1 MGGGLASF
9 GGQGL
14 CPGLTAAAGAVAM
27 VIALGIE
34 LGMLYDYR
42 VKDLK
47 LAADGSAFLNNGSQ
61 CMHFPSKADV
71 ELYYTNDVWGSDGKE
86 CEDTTYNNKQ
96 LGQLIAASVHA
107 LHYYKGVAEVD
118 GGPAAADVEAAE
130 MTYLAA
136 RAAAGVGDTSNTEVY
151 DNLAIKTLMNLQD
164 SGVAAD
170 GFNCDSIYTGLPS
183 QADCLAAAST
193 TAAVTAALLVLQTAA
208 GVAAAQAAATA
219 AGEAA
224 GVIAKIDSAATAD
237 TTSQTP
243 AGTGDYS
250 SQYNTAANAITAGD
264 GDVGEAKADEVNEL
278 WCPTTMESYTRT
290 PTGRAVV
297 SCNSQIDDNLLVA
310 QTAAAVAA
318 GGTIGDGGA
327 GDAAANAITEA
338 SMLTAIVADAPTE
351 DDTMLYNLYLQCQFV
366 NGLASVPPQTSLDN
380 LVVQPSISRGGT
392 LGVPLLRRHEKGPK
406 KGELVYVEPLYFPP
420 PMPSGVNGTIPV
432 LMRGKLLYGMRM
444 GWSLFATIPAVV
456 LIVYLGVDSVFAA
469 ACYLTRNFAFQQ
481 QKFEDVDSFNT
492 ANPEIAQSLATI
504 QAMRWMRLSLS
515 ITGFLI
521 VLLLKVFYDLLPW
534 NFGALLPRAGVC
546 PSQGNGWESEEGVAI
561 SHVIVIILILANII
575 LLPLAVEVGTGLV
588 QTGSTG
594 QGSATDQP
602 FWTGRSARRV
612 TLWIFLI
619 TVASLVLIGLESVN
633 ATAWGIAWANRL
645 MGWTPASEND
655 LTGTVAIELME
666 SSLTGA
672 VLSAVA
678 MGVLLGAIYARWLFT
693 SSGNMNKIC
702 SILWFGIV
710 IAGCLPLLITFGSD
724 LTFTPEEQEIAS
736 DCSYFG
742 DADSFEKFI
751 CENRGVTFTWAFIIQ
766 AGILGFIWLSWIAST
781 FCNTCTSFDAATPV
795 DLASTGNPDP
805 KTAAPFKGVASDRIP
820 LLSLRVRR

>member
-1 MGGGLASF
+1 MGGLANI

-42 VKDLK
+42 VTDFKA
-47 LAADGSAFLNNGSQ
+47 AADGSAFLNNGSQ
-61 CMHFPSKADV
+61 CMHFPSKSDV

-86 CEDTTYNNKQ
+86 CEDLTYNNKQ

-107 LHYYKGVAEVD
+107 LHYYKDVAEAD
-118 GGPAAADVEAAE
+118 GGPAAADVEAAQ

-136 RAAAGVGDTSNTEVY
+136 RAAAGVGDESKTEVY

-170 GFNCDSIYTGLPS
+170 GFNCDSIYTGSPS
-183 QADCLAAAST
+183 RTDCLGAAST
-193 TAAVTAALLVLQTAA
+193 TAAVS
-208 GVAAAQAAATA
+208 AAATAAATA
-219 AGEAA
+219 AG
-224 GVIAKIDSAATAD
+224 GSVGDGSVGDDAATAATA
-237 TTSQTP
+237 TT
-243 AGTGDYS
+243 
-250 SQYNTAANAITAGD
+250 
-264 GDVGEAKADEVNEL
+264 EEL
-278 WCPTTMESYTRT
+278 WCPTTMESYART

-297 SCNSQIDDNLLVA
+297 SCNSQIDDNLAAA
-310 QTAAAVAA
+310 QAAATAAGAAVPA
-318 GGTIGDGGA
+318 
-327 GDAAANAITEA
+327 DAAA
-338 SMLTAIVADAPTE
+338 MLTAIVADAPTE
-351 DDTMLYNLYLQCQFV
+351 DNAMLYNLYLQCQFV

-380 LVVQPSISRGGT
+380 LVSAPGVSRGGT
-392 LGVPLLRRHEKGPK
+392 LGVPLLRRHDQGPK
-406 KGELVYVEPLYFPP
+406 KGEIVYIEPMYWPP
-420 PMPSGVNGTIPV
+420 PNPAGVNVSVPVQMRGTI
-432 LMRGKLLYGMRM
+432 LYGMRM
-444 GWSLFATIPAVV
+444 GWSLFATIPAVI

-469 ACYLTRNFAFQQ
+469 ACYLTRNAAFDQD
-481 QKFEDVDSFNT
+481 KYKNVDAFNT
-492 ANPEIAQSLATI
+492 ANKEIAQSLATI
-504 QAMRWMRLSLS
+504 TAMRWMRLSLS
-515 ITGFLI
+515 VTGFLI

-546 PSQGNGWESEEGVAI
+546 PSQGNGWQNEEGVAI

-575 LLPLAVEVGTGLV
+575 LLPIAVEVGTGLV
-588 QTGSTG
+588 QTGRTG
-594 QGSATDQP
+594 QGSSSDQP
-602 FWTGRSARRV
+602 FWTPRSMRRV

-619 TVASLVLIGLESVN
+619 TVASLVLIGLESIN
-633 ATAWGIAWANRL
+633 ATAWGIAWANRVL
-645 MGWTPASEND
+645 GWTAADANT
-655 LTGTVAIELME
+655 LTTTVAIELME

-693 SSGNMNKIC
+693 SEGNMNKIC

-710 IAGCLPLLITFGSD
+710 IAGCLPLIITFGSEFS
-724 LTFTPEEQEIAS
+724 FTPEEQEIAS

-742 DADSFEKFI
+742 AADSFEKFI
-751 CENRGVTFTWAFIIQ
+751 CENRGITFTWAFIIQ
-766 AGILGFIWLSWIAST
+766 AGILAFIWLSWIAST

-805 KTAAPFKGVASDRIP
+805 QTAEAAPFKGVASDRIP

>member
-1 MGGGLASF
+1 
-9 GGQGL
+9 
-14 CPGLTAAAGAVAM
+14 
-27 VIALGIE
+27 
-34 LGMLYDYR
+34 
-42 VKDLK
+42 
-47 LAADGSAFLNNGSQ
+47 
-61 CMHFPSKADV
+61 
-71 ELYYTNDVWGSDGKE
+71 
-86 CEDTTYNNKQ
+86 
-96 LGQLIAASVHA
+96 
-107 LHYYKGVAEVD
+107 
-118 GGPAAADVEAAE
+118 
-130 MTYLAA
+130 
-136 RAAAGVGDTSNTEVY
+136 
-151 DNLAIKTLMNLQD
+151 
-164 SGVAAD
+164 
-170 GFNCDSIYTGLPS
+170 
-183 QADCLAAAST
+183 
-193 TAAVTAALLVLQTAA
+193 
-208 GVAAAQAAATA
+208 
-219 AGEAA
+219 
-224 GVIAKIDSAATAD
+224 
-237 TTSQTP
+237 
-243 AGTGDYS
+243 
-250 SQYNTAANAITAGD
+250 
-264 GDVGEAKADEVNEL
+264 
-278 WCPTTMESYTRT
+278 
-290 PTGRAVV
+290 
-297 SCNSQIDDNLLVA
+297 
-310 QTAAAVAA
+310 
-318 GGTIGDGGA
+318 
-327 GDAAANAITEA
+327 
-338 SMLTAIVADAPTE
+338 MLTAIVADAPTE
-351 DDTMLYNLYLQCQFV
+351 DNSHLYNLYLQCQFV
-366 NGLASVPPQTSLDN
+366 NGLAGVPPQTSLDN

-469 ACYLTRNFAFQQ
+469 ACYLTRSIAYGQQ
-481 QKFEDVDSFNT
+481 SYTTVDTFNT
-492 ANPEIAQSLATI
+492 ANKEIAQSLATI

-515 ITGFLI
+515 VTGFLI

-546 PSQGNGWESEEGVAI
+546 PSQGNGWESEEGVATA
-561 SHVIVIILILANII
+561 HVIVIILILANII

-588 QTGSTG
+588 QTGNTG
-594 QGSATDQP
+594 QGSETDQP
-602 FWTGRSARRV
+602 FWTGRSMRRV

-645 MGWTPASEND
+645 MGWTPASDNA

-781 FCNTCTSFDAATPV
+781 FCNTCTAFDAATPA
-795 DLASTGNPDP
+795 DLAPTGNPDP
-805 KTAAPFKGVASDRIP
+805 ENAAAPFKSVASDRIP